1 MSEAFSFGFSA
12 DLPGSAVAGS
22 EPAIGI
28 REQYRSLFENAPDG
42 IFQTDLAGRYLQVNP
57 ALAQIYGYASPA
69 ELIAA
74 QPNASGQFY
83 VDPHR
88 RQEFVALMDQQ
99 PVIKDFESQIYQQ
112 DGSVIWISETCRAV
126 HGANGAVLYY
136 EGFVRDISDRK
147 AAEQAK
153 QALECEQAQMAEAL
167 RQSEA
172 RNRAMLKAIPDL
184 MFQVNAEGIYTEYL
198 ATEALSDL
206 LPKGFS
212 PVGHSVAEYLPTHVL
227 EQRLYYLAKV
237 LSSGQSQIYEQHY
250 EHDDQERFEEVRV
263 VPNGKNEALY
273 MIRDISERKRAEQ
286 ALMLKHQELLE
297 TLEQLQQAKK
307 AAEVASQ
314 AKSAFLANMS
324 HELRTPLNGIL
335 GYAQVLMRDRSCS
348 PKQQDAVRTIY
359 HCGSHLLTLIS
370 DILDLSKIEAQKIEI
385 SPQELPLKAFLEDVN
400 QICLIRCE
408 QKQLVFQPEIA
419 GTLPE
424 AIQVDEKR
432 LRQILLNLLSNA
444 IKFTQQGSVTF
455 SVSGSPC
462 PVDPEANLPEVGD
475 CANDPDAARPYQL
488 RFEVID
494 TGVGIEADDLQRVFQ
509 PFEQVGSYARRAE
522 GTGLGLTITQ
532 KLIAL
537 MGGELSVESELG
549 QGSRFS
555 FELVV
560 PSYLQTQVPSI
571 LASNQNVI
579 GYEGRR
585 RTILVVDDRSYNR
598 AVVLGLLEALGFHLI
613 EATNGAEGIEKS
625 LQHKPDLILADLVM
639 PVMDGFEMTRRLR
652 KLEAFQATPIIA
664 SSASVFEFDQQRS
677 QEAGYD
683 DFLPKPI
690 EAEDLLNKLAHFLD
704 LVWIREREPA
714 QPADLPAAEQ
724 TLVIPPPAELTALY
738 DAAQIGHIEG
748 IIQEAQRLQSLDAR
762 FAVFARQVLTL
773 AEQFDDSAIAQL
785 IEPYLSSADPKP

>member
-1 MSEAFSFGFSA
+1 M
-12 DLPGSAVAGS
+12 
-22 EPAIGI
+22 
-28 REQYRSLFENAPDG
+28 
-42 IFQTDLAGRYLQVNP
+42 
-57 ALAQIYGYASPA
+57 
-69 ELIAA
+69 
-74 QPNASGQFY
+74 
-83 VDPHR
+83 
-88 RQEFVALMDQQ
+88 
-99 PVIKDFESQIYQQ
+99 K
-112 DGSVIWISETCRAV
+112 
-126 HGANGAVLYY
+126 
-136 EGFVRDISDRK
+136 RK
-147 AAEQAK
+147 
-153 QALECEQAQMAEAL
+153 
-167 RQSEA
+167 
-172 RNRAMLKAIPDL
+172 
-184 MFQVNAEGIYTEYL
+184 
-198 ATEALSDL
+198 
-206 LPKGFS
+206 
-212 PVGHSVAEYLPTHVL
+212 
-227 EQRLYYLAKV
+227 
-237 LSSGQSQIYEQHY
+237 
-250 EHDDQERFEEVRV
+250 
-263 VPNGKNEALY
+263 
-273 MIRDISERKRAEQ
+273 
-286 ALMLKHQELLE
+286 
-297 TLEQLQQAKK
+297 
-307 AAEVASQ
+307 
-314 AKSAFLANMS
+314 
-324 HELRTPLNGIL
+324 
-335 GYAQVLMRDRSCS
+335 
-348 PKQQDAVRTIY
+348 
-359 HCGSHLLTLIS
+359 
-370 DILDLSKIEAQKIEI
+370 KIEL

-419 GTLPE
+419 STLPE

-455 SVSGSPC
+455 SVSGSLC
-462 PVDPEANLPEVGD
+462 PIDSEANLPEAGD
-475 CANDPDAARPYQL
+475 YASDPDAARPYRL
-488 RFEVID
+488 CFEITD
-494 TGVGIEADDLQRVFQ
+494 TGVGIGADDLQRVFQ
-509 PFEQVGSYARRAE
+509 PFEQVGSYARRSE

-537 MGGELSVESELG
+537 MGGELRVESELG
-549 QGSRFS
+549 QGSCFS
-555 FELVV
+555 FELEV

-571 LASNQNVI
+571 LASNQNVT

-598 AVVLGLLEALGFHLI
+598 AVVLGLLEALGFYLI

-652 KLEAFQATPIIA
+652 KLEAFQAIPIIA

-714 QPADLPAAEQ
+714 LPADLPAAEQ

-785 IEPYLSSADPKP
+785 IEPHLSSADPKP